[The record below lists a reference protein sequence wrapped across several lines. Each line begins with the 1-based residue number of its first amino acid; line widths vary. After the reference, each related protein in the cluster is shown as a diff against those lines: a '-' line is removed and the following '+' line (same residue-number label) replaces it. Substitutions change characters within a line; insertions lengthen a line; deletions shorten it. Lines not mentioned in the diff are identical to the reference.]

1 MIRNPGLLLSCV
13 INRADERK
21 LFHFRR
27 TGGFPTFAFISPWIH
42 QGGYGF
48 ETLYIQNGQWLK
60 IITLAKK
67 KIKIN
72 NASHSWVTGSL
83 RSVCLD
89 KHQQLQGLLIFQLLF
104 CELK

>member
-13 INRADERK
+13 INTADKRK
-21 LFHFRR
+21 LFYFIR
-27 TGGFPTFAFISPWIH
+27 TGGFPTFAFISPWIL

-48 ETLYIQNGQWLK
+48 EKLYIQNDQWLK

-67 KIKIN
+67 KIN
-72 NASHSWVTGSL
+72 NTSHSWVTGSL

-89 KHQQLQGLLIFQLLF
+89 ITLAASRPVNISIIIL
-104 CELK
+104 